1 MGSKKTCSNAID
13 NKSSINSCPPSSCK
27 EIIRT
32 DDLWP
37 SSYRQ
42 IIRVKASRFVHLFFG
57 SIRLLSL
64 KKRSQKKREV
74 SIPIL
79 KVQKYFQFH
88 DKPTSNLFNLWGFDT
103 FIRVSCQQLDFVIRG
118 SWLLY
123 FSLYTQSHYK
133 SNEILMY
140 HTVSFL
146 CDQLFFLRFA
156 VNKQLLLLFCPITE
170 PFIYTEKCAT
180 VGGRKGAG
188 VIWITGKTKL
198 SFHVLTVEK

>member
-57 SIRLLSL
+57 SIRLRSL

-123 FSLYTQSHYK
+123 
-133 SNEILMY
+133 
-140 HTVSFL
+140 
-146 CDQLFFLRFA
+146 
-156 VNKQLLLLFCPITE
+156 
-170 PFIYTEKCAT
+170 
-180 VGGRKGAG
+180 
-188 VIWITGKTKL
+188 
-198 SFHVLTVEK
+198 SFHFIHRVITKAMKYWCIIQSVFCVTNCFFYVLLSISSYYYCSAQ

>member
-42 IIRVKASRFVHLFFG
+42 IIRVKASRGVHLFFG

-123 FSLYTQSHYK
+123 SFHFIHRVITKAMKYWCIIQS
-133 SNEILMY
+133 
-140 HTVSFL
+140 SFL

-180 VGGRKGAG
+180 
-188 VIWITGKTKL
+188 L
-198 SFHVLTVEK
+198 